1 MPPLTRFATHS
12 PMHSSLI
19 TLAALGAF
27 HGLNPGM
34 GWLFAVALGMQEGR
48 RSAVWR
54 ALIPL
59 TIGHCF
65 AIAAAVGV
73 AAVGGIALT
82 PHMLRWPVAF
92 LLIALGIWQ
101 CYRHLHP
108 RWASMRV
115 GIGGLTWWSFLMA
128 SAHGAGLM
136 VLPVF
141 LSMANLAEG
150 PACHRYTASM
160 QANLGAAATLAH
172 GAGYLAATAI
182 VAWIVVERFGL
193 GLLRKAWINLDFIW
207 AAALMITGS
216 LTLFV

>member
-1 MPPLTRFATHS
+1 MN
-12 PMHSSLI
+12 SSLI

-48 RSAVWR
+48 RSGVWR

-59 TIGHCF
+59 TIGHCL
-65 AIAAAVGV
+65 AIAGAVVV
-73 AAVGGIALT
+73 ATVGGIALS
-82 PHMLRWPVAF
+82 PRLVRLPVAL

-101 CYRHLHP
+101 SYRHLHL

-115 GIGGLTWWSFLMA
+115 GLGGLTWWSFLMA

-141 LSMANLAEG
+141 LSMTISAEG
-150 PACHRYTASM
+150 PACHRSAASA
-160 QANLGAAATLAH
+160 QATLGVSATLAH

-182 VAWIVVERFGL
+182 VAWIVVQHVGL
-193 GLLRKAWINLDFIW
+193 GLLRKAWINLDLIW
-207 AAALMITGS
+207 AAALVITGS
-216 LTLFV
+216 LTLVL